1 MTIGSRIRQL
11 REDSNLT
18 QEQLAKKVGVTKS
31 AIGNYEQ
38 NISSPK
44 ESVLYKLIEV
54 LNCDANYIFQDGFEF
69 KSDQINLTIK
79 EQDHVKKYRSLNVD
93 GKEMVDMILNREY
106 QFLEYR
112 KKMENIKND
121 WYKEDMNDGNK

>member
-121 WYKEDMNDGNK
+121 